1 METIKEQLD
10 KLAEYQA
17 QRQVIALQKQ
27 EIINGLQADLNAAV
41 DKILTLEMQE
51 QIVALN
57 AECADEC
64 AEVDLELQRDT
75 AAVDVNIA
83 ALTKAIRDAVIAEGA
98 SVKGT
103 FLHAVYSKPR
113 VTWDSG
119 KLEGLALAFPPL
131 LEARKI
137 GEASVSIRDVK

>member
-1 METIKEQLD
+1 MDIKSELN

-17 QRQVIALQKQ
+17 QRQVLALVK
-27 EIINGLQADLNAAV
+27 
-41 DKILTLEMQE
+41 QE
-51 QIVALN
+51 QIDKVMTPEIKQALADIE
-57 AECADEC
+57 AEFAGKL
-64 AEVDLELQRDT
+64 AGVDGNINILAGDIK
-75 AAVDVNIA
+75 AAVV
-83 ALTKAIRDAVIAEGA
+83 AEGA

-103 FLHAVYSKPR
+103 FLQAVYSKPR

>member
-1 METIKEQLD
+1 MDIKAELD

-17 QRQVIALQKQ
+17 QRQIVVLQNQ
-27 EIINGLQADLNAAV
+27 ELINNIRADRNAAV
-41 DKILTLEMQE
+41 DKILTPEMRA
-51 QIVALN
+51 QISEIDAM
-57 AECADEC
+57 CADELSN
-64 AEVDLELQRDT
+64 VNLELGRDT
-75 AAVDVNIA
+75 AAVDENIA
-83 ALTKAIRDAVIAEGA
+83 ALTESIKAAVVSEGA

-131 LEARKI
+131 LEARKV
-137 GEASVSIRDVK
+137 GEPSVSIRDVK

>member
-1 METIKEQLD
+1 MVGESILGHGRIREDNEMETIKEQLD

-17 QRQVIALQKQ
+17 QRQVIALRKQ
-27 EIINGLQADLNAAV
+27 ELV
-41 DKILTLEMQE
+41 DKVMTPEIKQALAEIDGRYAVEIFSVDENIGILTNNIKQAVLLEG
-51 QIVALN
+51 V
-57 AECADEC
+57 
-64 AEVDLELQRDT
+64 
-75 AAVDVNIA
+75 
-83 ALTKAIRDAVIAEGA
+83 